1 MRSILHRLP
10 KSVATSNLQST
21 SHWLK
26 ETKAMGVLED
36 LESAT
41 KAVADR
47 VGPAVV
53 GIGTGWSMGS
63 GVVVADGV
71 VLTNA
76 HNVSDPGVSLIFSDG
91 RSVEGHVTG
100 HDIDGDVA
108 TISVDTSGVTP
119 VEWAPAAVGVGA
131 AVFALA
137 NPGGRGLRVTLGTV
151 SSIARAFR
159 GPRGRRVTGT
169 VEHTA
174 PMVKGSSG
182 GPLVDASGRLVGLN
196 TNRLGEGFYAALPA
210 DEDLR
215 RRVDALSRG
224 ESPVRP
230 HLGVGLVPGRAAR
243 HIRRAA
249 GLPDRDGVLI
259 QEVED
264 GSPAAHAGLR
274 RGDLIVEAGG
284 SPVTTIDD
292 LYQAV
297 DGLGAGQSLG
307 LKVVRGAEELSVS
320 VTFAGGGARE
330 EGSA

>member
-1 MRSILHRLP
+1 MAIVIEEL
-10 KSVATSNLQST
+10 
-21 SHWLK
+21 
-26 ETKAMGVLED
+26 EKAMVE
-36 LESAT
+36 
-41 KAVADR
+41 VADR

-53 GIGTGWSMGS
+53 GIGHGWGMGS

-76 HNVSDPGVSLIFSDG
+76 HNVSDPGVTLVFADG
-91 RSVEGHVTG
+91 RTVEGQVSG
-100 HDIDGDVA
+100 HDIDGDLATVA
-108 TISVDTSGVTP
+108 VDTGGVTP
-119 VEWAPAAVGVGA
+119 VQWAEAPARSGGV
-131 AVFALA
+131 VFAAA

-151 SSIARAFR
+151 ASVSRTFR

-169 VEHTA
+169 IEHTA

-182 GPLVDASGRLVGLN
+182 GPLLDSGGRLVGLN

-210 DEDLR
+210 DEELR

-224 ESPVRP
+224 ESPARP
-230 HLGVGLVPGRAAR
+230 HLGVGLVSGRAAR

-249 GLPDRDGVLI
+249 GLADRDGVLI

-264 GSPAAHAGLR
+264 GSPAANAGLR

-284 SPVTTIDD
+284 SSVTTIDD

-297 DGLGAGQSLG
+297 DGLGTGQTLSLG
-307 LKVVRGAEELSVS
+307 VVRGAEELSVS
-320 VTFAGGGARE
+320 VTFGGSGTRE

>member
-91 RSVEGHVTG
+91 RSVEGQVTG

-119 VEWAPAAVGVGA
+119 GEWAPAAVGVGA

>member
-1 MRSILHRLP
+1 MP
-10 KSVATSNLQST
+10 
-21 SHWLK
+21 
-26 ETKAMGVLED
+26 GVLEE
-36 LESAT
+36 LERAT
-41 KAVADR
+41 VDVADR
-47 VGPAVV
+47 IGPAVV
-53 GIGTGWSMGS
+53 GIGHGWGQGS

-76 HNVSDPGVSLIFSDG
+76 HNVSDPGVTLIFADG
-91 RSVEGHVTG
+91 RTVTGQVSG
-100 HDIDGDVA
+100 HDIDGDLA
-108 TISVDTSGVTP
+108 TIAVDTTGVTP
-119 VEWAPAAVGVGA
+119 VEWAGVPTRVGA
-131 AVFALA
+131 SVFALA

-151 SSIARAFR
+151 AAVGRTFR

-174 PMVKGSSG
+174 PMAKGSSG
-182 GPLVDASGRLVGLN
+182 GPLVDGSGRLVGLN

-215 RRVDALSRG
+215 RRIDALSRG

-264 GSPAAHAGLR
+264 ASPAANAGLR

-284 SPVTTIDD
+284 SPVKTIDD

-297 DGLGAGQSLG
+297 DGLGQGDSLALG
-307 LKVVRGAEELSVS
+307 VVRGAEELSVS
-320 VTFAGGGARE
+320 VTFGGGGTKE
-330 EGSA
+330 EVTS

>member
-1 MRSILHRLP
+1 
-10 KSVATSNLQST
+10 
-21 SHWLK
+21 
-26 ETKAMGVLED
+26 MGVLEE
-36 LESAT
+36 LENLT
-41 KAVADR
+41 VAVAER

-53 GIGTGWSMGS
+53 GIGAGWGMGS

-76 HNVSDPGVSLIFSDG
+76 HNVSDPGVSLIFADG
-91 RSVEGHVTG
+91 RTAQGQVTG

-108 TISVDTSGVTP
+108 TVSVDTAGVTP
-119 VEWAPAAVGVGA
+119 ARVGA

-137 NPGGRGLRVTLGTV
+137 NPGGRGLRVTLGAVASVGRT
-151 SSIARAFR
+151 FR

-169 VEHTA
+169 LEHTA

-182 GPLVDASGRLVGLN
+182 GPLVDASGHLVGLN
-196 TNRLGEGFYAALPA
+196 TNRLGEGFYAAIPA
-210 DEDLR
+210 EEDLR

-249 GLPDRDGVLI
+249 GLADRDGVLI
-259 QEVED
+259 QQVED
-264 GSPAAHAGLR
+264 GSPAANAGLR
-274 RGDLIVEAGG
+274 RGDLIVAASG
-284 SPVTTIDD
+284 SPVTTVDD

-297 DGLGAGQSLG
+297 DGLGSGDSLA
-307 LKVVRGAEELSVS
+307 LDVVRGAEALSVS
-320 VTFAGGGARE
+320 VRFAAGGPRE

>member
-1 MRSILHRLP
+1 M
-10 KSVATSNLQST
+10 A
-21 SHWLK
+21 
-26 ETKAMGVLED
+26 GVLEE
-36 LESAT
+36 LENAT
-41 KAVADR
+41 IGVADR
-47 VGPAVV
+47 IGPAVV
-53 GIGTGWSMGS
+53 GIGTGWGLGS

-76 HNVSDPGVSLIFSDG
+76 HNVGEPGVSLIFADG
-91 RSVEGHVTG
+91 RKVEGRLSG
-100 HDIDGDVA
+100 HDIDGDLAVIA
-108 TISVDTSGVTP
+108 VDTTGITP
-119 VEWAPAAVGVGA
+119 VEWATGSARLGS

-137 NPGGRGLRVTLGTV
+137 NPGGRGLRVTLGSVAAVGRT
-151 SSIARAFR
+151 FR

-169 VEHTA
+169 IEHTA

-215 RRVDALSRG
+215 RRVDALGRG

-243 HIRRAA
+243 QIRRAA

-259 QEVED
+259 QEVTD
-264 GSPAAHAGLR
+264 ASPAANAGLR
-274 RGDLIVEAGG
+274 RGDLIAAASGA
-284 SPVTTIDD
+284 PVTTVDD

-297 DGLGAGQSLG
+297 DGLGADDALV
-307 LKVVRGAEELSVS
+307 LTVVRGAEELSVS
-320 VTFAGGGARE
+320 VTFAAGGARE

>member
-1 MRSILHRLP
+1 
-10 KSVATSNLQST
+10 
-21 SHWLK
+21 
-26 ETKAMGVLED
+26 MGVLEE

-41 KAVADR
+41 AGVADR

-53 GIGTGWSMGS
+53 GIGHGWGQGS

-76 HNVSDPGVSLIFSDG
+76 HNVSDPGVTLIFSDG
-91 RSVEGHVTG
+91 RTVQGQVSG
-100 HDIDGDVA
+100 HDIDGDLATVA
-108 TISVDTSGVTP
+108 VDTSGITP
-119 VEWAPAAVGVGA
+119 VEWADSPARPGA

-137 NPGGRGLRVTLGTV
+137 NPGGRGLRVTLGSVAAVNRT
-151 SSIARAFR
+151 FR

-196 TNRLGEGFYAALPA
+196 TNRLGEGFYAAIPA
-210 DEDLR
+210 GEDLR

-274 RGDLIVEAGG
+274 RGDLIVAAAG
-284 SPVTTIDD
+284 SPVTTVDD

-297 DGLGAGQSLG
+297 DGLGAGDALALSL
-307 LKVVRGAEELSVS
+307 VRGAEELSVS
-320 VTFAGGGARE
+320 VSFAAGGARE
-330 EGSA
+330 EGTA